1 MIRKLP
7 AYWRKLLATHLRILS
22 RRLDTQPTVPS
33 TNASTSPVEET
44 LGLQRLAMTLTYMTL
59 LLGMSC
65 STVSIPF
72 TGGSFEKHLCACE
85 VVDQLHCKTL

>member
-1 MIRKLP
+1 
-7 AYWRKLLATHLRILS
+7 
-22 RRLDTQPTVPS
+22 
-33 TNASTSPVEET
+33 
-44 LGLQRLAMTLTYMTL
+44 MTLTYMTL

-85 VVDQLHCKTL
+85 VVDQLHCKTLYTDV